1 MLARKNGSIG
11 KSDREFFEYMFST
24 YRKIMFYEI
33 NKIVFNTWEAE
44 DILQSSF
51 IKLSEKIDLLRQL
64 DEPRRMFYVVTT
76 ARNHAKNHVRDAQR
90 TRTYSLDDEAY
101 NFSDTLSSETNIE
114 QLIISKERTQ
124 NFSSIWLQLDEASR
138 RLLEGK
144 YILKMGDAEL
154 AKMLDTKP
162 ASIRMML
169 TRARRRALKLMQE
182 EDEAVPSLPRQHS
195 T

>member
-1 MLARKNGSIG
+1 MLARNNGSIG
-11 KSDREFFEYMFST
+11 KSDLKFFEYMFST

-33 NKIVFNTWEAE
+33 NKIVFNTCEAE
-44 DILQSSF
+44 DILQNTF
-51 IKLSEKIDLLRQL
+51 IKLSGKIDLLREL

-90 TRTYSLDDEAY
+90 TRAYSLDDDAF
-101 NFSDTLSSETNIE
+101 NFSDTLSDGTDVE
-114 QLIISKERTQ
+114 QIIISKEQ
-124 NFSSIWLQLDEASR
+124 LHDLSSVWIQLDETSR

-144 YILKMGDAEL
+144 YILNMDDAEL
-154 AKMLDTKP
+154 AEMLGAKP

-182 EDEAVPSLPRQHS
+182 KDEAFPPLPQQHS